1 MMKNMD
7 PNAAE
12 PFRRLAT
19 AHYCEAAQHLAA
31 ILAHL
36 PQAHRGDAAYVVG
49 CAIAEMEVSLAEAK
63 QALLTFAAL
72 NTKTHG
78 EA

>member
-1 MMKNMD
+1 MKNPD
-7 PNAAE
+7 PIAAE
-12 PFRRLAT
+12 PYKRLAT

-36 PQAHRGDAAYVVG
+36 PQANDPEYAYALG
-49 CAIAEMEVSLAEAK
+49 CQIADLEASLEEAK
-63 QALLTFAAL
+63 AALLIYVAM
-72 NTKTHG
+72 HSRPQG